1 MKKTNRGNLFPL
13 TYVFASFFGAAMIA
27 GVFAYNNYRF
37 SQYKFI
43 DFSELLF
50 YEQGDIFVPKNDE
63 YMLVVYSS
71 NQSNFEKF
79 ENNLN
84 IKTIAIDIMQKKRE
98 NKSNISY
105 ISSDINTIL
114 KLLNTFNITSIPS
127 SVKIVHQKNQIY
139 KQDSKINKI

>member
-50 YEQGDIFVPKNDE
+50 YEQGDIFVPNNDE

-71 NQSNFEKF
+71 NQSNFSKF

>member
-43 DFSELLF
+43 DFSELIF

-114 KLLNTFNITSIPS
+114 KLLNTFNIASIPS

>member
-114 KLLNTFNITSIPS
+114 KLLNTFNIASIPS

>member
-43 DFSELLF
+43 DFSELIF

-63 YMLVVYSS
+63 YMLVIYSS

>member
-43 DFSELLF
+43 DFSELIF